1 MQQQVRLP
9 QQLQALSQ
17 QQLFLDSFD
26 DVYLGAQASDPTVDN
41 DGNALTVGD
50 IYFNTTAQ
58 ELRAWNGSLWTGFIG
73 TATTNTL
80 TNKTITLGTN
90 TITGT
95 RAQFNTAMTDDD
107 FVSLTGT
114 ETLTNKTL
122 TSALITTD
130 VRPTANDGSS
140 LGISGT
146 AFSDLF
152 LASGAVINFATA
164 NLNLTHSTGILTVSP
179 GDLRITTAGTNT
191 ASVVTVGGTQT
202 LTSKTL
208 TSPVISTI
216 VNTGTLTLP
225 TSTDTLVGRAT
236 TDTLTNKTINLTS
249 NTLSG
254 TTAQFNTALSD
265 NDFATLAGAETL
277 TNKSVNLT
285 NNTLTGTTAQF
296 NTALSDNDF
305 ATLAGS
311 ETLTNKTVN
320 LTSNTLTGTRA
331 QFNTAMSDDDF
342 VSLTGTETLT
352 NKTLTSPTINTPTLA
367 VNDNAFTLRD
377 QTDTT
382 KTLQFELSGIT
393 TATARTLTVPNISD
407 TLVTLTATQTLTNK
421 TLTAPVI
428 STISNTGTLTL
439 PTSTD
444 TLVGRATTDTLTNKT
459 LTSPVMTT
467 PTLGTPASGTLT
479 NCTGLPVSTGIS
491 GLAAGVATFLA
502 TPSSANLIT
511 AITDETGSG
520 SLVFATSPTLVTP
533 ILGTPTSGTLTN
545 CTGLPVSTGI
555 SGLAAGVATFLATP
569 SSANLLAALTD
580 ETGTGANVFAT
591 SPTLVTPI
599 LGTPT
604 SGTLTN
610 CTGLPISTGVSG
622 LAAGVA
628 TFLATP
634 SSANLI
640 AAVTDETG
648 TGSLVFATS
657 PTLVTPILGT
667 PTSGT
672 LTNCTGLPVAGI
684 VASTSTALGV
694 GSIELGHASDT
705 TIARVSAGVAS
716 IEGVTIATATNTLT
730 LTNKT
735 LTSPTLTTPVLGT
748 PSSGTLTNCTGL
760 PTAGLVDDAVTNAKL
775 ANMATATF
783 KGRTTAG
790 TGDPEDLTATQAT
803 ALLNVMVG
811 DSGSGGTKGLVPAP
825 VAGDSTKFLRGDGT
839 FVTIAGGGDA
849 LTSSN
854 LSQFASTTSAQLAT
868 VISDETGTG
877 ALVFATSPTLVTP
890 TLGAATATSL
900 TLSTDLAV
908 ADGGTGASTAAA
920 ARSNLGVHTSQL
932 EVIIDAGCI
941 YYYDRHQR

>member
-1 MQQQVRLP
+1 MNSTI
-9 QQLQALSQ
+9 AL
-17 QQLFLDSFD
+17 
-26 DVYLGAQASDPTVDN
+26 G
-41 DGNALTVGD
+41 
-50 IYFNTTAQ
+50 
-58 ELRAWNGSLWTGFIG
+58 
-73 TATTNTL
+73 
-80 TNKTITLGTN
+80 
-90 TITGT
+90 
-95 RAQFNTAMTDDD
+95 
-107 FVSLTGT
+107 
-114 ETLTNKTL
+114 
-122 TSALITTD
+122 
-130 VRPTANDGSS
+130 
-140 LGISGT
+140 
-146 AFSDLF
+146 
-152 LASGAVINFATA
+152 SGAI
-164 NLNLTHSTGILTVSP
+164 LNWNAGDVTLTHSADVLTLAG
-179 GDLRITTAGTNT
+179 GDLRVTTAGTNT

-236 TDTLTNKTINLTS
+236 TDTLTNKT
-249 NTLSG
+249 
-254 TTAQFNTALSD
+254 
-265 NDFATLAGAETL
+265 
-277 TNKSVNLT
+277 
-285 NNTLTGTTAQF
+285 
-296 NTALSDNDF
+296 
-305 ATLAGS
+305 
-311 ETLTNKTVN
+311 VN

-352 NKTLTSPTINTPTLA
+352 NKTLTSPVINTPTLA

-421 TLTAPVI
+421 TLTAPII

-520 SLVFATSPTLVTP
+520 ALVFATSPTLVTPILGTPTSGTLTNCTGLPISTGVSGLAAGAATFLATPSSANLIALMTDETGTGANVFATSPTLVTP

-569 SSANLLAALTD
+569 SSANLITAVTD
-580 ETGTGANVFAT
+580 ETGTGSLVFAT
-591 SPTLVTPI
+591 SPTLVTPL

-622 LAAGVA
+622 LGTGVA

-640 AAVTDETG
+640 SAVTDETG
-648 TGSLVFATS
+648 SGSLVFATS
-657 PTLVTPILGT
+657 PTLVTPVLGT
-667 PTSGT
+667 PASGT
-672 LTNCTGLPVAGI
+672 LTNCTGLPVSTGI
-684 VASTSTALGV
+684 SGLGTGV
-694 GSIELGHASDT
+694 GTMLASSTGARGSITWVIDGGGSAITTGQKGYIEVPYNCTITAVRSFADQSGSIVVDVWKDTYANYPPVDADSITASAPITISSTVKSQDT
-705 TIARVSAGVAS
+705 TLTGW
-716 IEGVTIATATNTLT
+716 TTTLT
-730 LTNKT
+730 
-735 LTSPTLTTPVLGT
+735 
-748 PSSGTLTNCTGL
+748 
-760 PTAGLVDDAVTNAKL
+760 
-775 ANMATATF
+775 
-783 KGRTTAG
+783 
-790 TGDPEDLTATQAT
+790 
-803 ALLNVMVG
+803 
-811 DSGSGGTKGLVPAP
+811 
-825 VAGDSTKFLRGDGT
+825 AGDILGFNVDSITNIQRLTIVFT
-839 FVTIAGGGDA
+839 VTR
-849 LTSSN
+849 T
-854 LSQFASTTSAQLAT
+854 
-868 VISDETGTG
+868 
-877 ALVFATSPTLVTP
+877 
-890 TLGAATATSL
+890 
-900 TLSTDLAV
+900 
-908 ADGGTGASTAAA
+908 
-920 ARSNLGVHTSQL
+920 
-932 EVIIDAGCI
+932 
-941 YYYDRHQR
+941 